1 MASTSFLNE
10 KKTVSLNS
18 SFSFYK
24 INKNQRMKK
33 MNICL
38 FQRIEQIIVYF
49 KSSIQIH
56 YVD

>member
-1 MASTSFLNE
+1 
-10 KKTVSLNS
+10 
-18 SFSFYK
+18 
-24 INKNQRMKK
+24 MKK